1 MEVPYCRYRKMK
13 SKIFLIFLFA
23 FLLVIP
29 TVLAVK
35 VDYSPNDKGVENMKA
50 HIKDTILFGLFK
62 VGEQGTLELKS
73 HQSPTEVKD
82 ICINEI
88 NWKGEVT
95 SCAVSMVYETN
106 FGELHSGAL
115 DDVTFINMRNGNEVQ
130 REYRFVYLTT
140 EDKTRDVCV
149 KYENVTNS
157 TNYTKDI
164 NSTNETE
171 IYPECIE
178 WTTENYTQEV
188 WKPYN
193 SRDIPKGQITLGIEV
208 QSKIDDYVDGIWN
221 VQGKTLD
228 KHAEWTASLNTDL
241 VSYYKLDETTGDVVD
256 SHGTNDG
263 TNNGA

>member
-115 DDVTFINMRNGNEVQ
+115 DDVTFINMRNGNEVE

-140 EDKTRDVCV
+140 EERTRDVCSQY
-149 KYENVTNS
+149 KTLTNS
-157 TNYTKDI
+157 TLKNATTY
-164 NSTNETE
+164 E
-171 IYPECIE
+171 ECVE
-178 WTTENYTQEV
+178 WTKESYTQEV
-188 WKPYN
+188 WKPYT

-208 QSKIDDYVDGIWN
+208 QSKNGEYIDGIWN
-221 VQGKTLD
+221 IQGKAIS
-228 KHAEWTASLNTDL
+228 KHASWTADLNTNL
-241 VSYYKLDETTGDVVD
+241 ISYYKLDETSGVVVD
-256 SHGTNDG
+256 SLGTNNG
-263 TNNGA
+263 TNNGATR